1 MTTVLQV
8 LVMLFV
14 ASVSGN
20 KRANN
25 KVKQMIEDAGCTFV
39 DSRQLLVRNVCLKP
53 NYQSN
58 ELPTNDGFEKTFV
71 DIYLHEAKV
80 LDIDEMKD
88 KITIKLSQLMEWSE
102 PRIRANFSAISKE
115 VAQIKLS
122 SKNIKSLWYPDLDM
136 YTKDLEDWKSLY
148 HPLLYQEVVVTKDPF
163 LNQRH
168 NKKNNNVISIHAWKD
183 WVATIYCHFDFSSFP
198 LDTQHCRFRQMGT
211 SESVQPLLYPSLD
224 IENWHYKSG
233 GFEVKI
239 DPVEAFKGKDIISQP
254 NKTIDEIGFNV
265 TLQRIVHPYLY
276 QYYFPC
282 FAIVIVSQIS
292 FIIPISAIPGR
303 VALVVTQFL
312 TLTNIFIHLMV
323 SILNRNE
330 YMVFVFSNNNIIC
343 QLRLFLHKFSYVL
356 FVTGRQ
362 SFRGKS

>member
-1 MTTVLQV
+1 MSTVLQILV
-8 LVMLFV
+8 LIFV

-25 KVKQMIEDAGCTFV
+25 KLKQMVEDAGCTFV
-39 DSRQLLVRNVCLKP
+39 NSRQLLVRNVCLKP

-163 LNQRH
+163 LNEKD
-168 NKKNNNVISIHAWKD
+168 NKRKNKVTFIHAWKD

-198 LDTQHCRFRQMGT
+198 LDTQHCTFRQMGT
-211 SESVQPLLYPSLD
+211 SESVQPLLYPSLN
-224 IENWHYKSG
+224 IENWLYKSG

-239 DPVEAFKGKDIISQP
+239 DPVDAFKGKDVISQP
-254 NKTIDEIGFNV
+254 NQTIDEIGFNM
-265 TLQRIVHPYLY
+265 TLQRIVQPYLY

-323 SILNRNE
+323 SI
-330 YMVFVFSNNNIIC
+330 SNINVYI
-343 QLRLFLHKFSYVL
+343 FLIWYYDMLIKTALY
-356 FVTGRQ
+356 T
-362 SFRGKS
+362 K